1 MMTLDHSASC
11 IHNVYMSSSVALR
24 KPLGIR
30 ATPEEHERI
39 TQAAQREH
47 RSVNSFVLR
56 AALQAAE
63 AQPSAK
69 PRRTREEI
77 MAILKAAR
85 EEVQAHNPNNRD
97 LLAELIAE
105 RREAAARGE

>member
-1 MMTLDHSASC
+1 MSPSAT
-11 IHNVYMSSSVALR
+11 LR

-39 TQAAQREH
+39 TQAARREH

-63 AQPSAK
+63 APSPAK
-69 PRRTREEI
+69 PRRSREEI

-85 EEVQAHNPNNRD
+85 EEVQAHNPDNRD
-97 LLAELIAE
+97 LLAELVAE

>member
-1 MMTLDHSASC
+1 MSPSAT
-11 IHNVYMSSSVALR
+11 LR

-63 AQPSAK
+63 APSPAK
-69 PRRTREEI
+69 PRRSREEI

-85 EEVQAHNPNNRD
+85 EEVQAHNPDNRD
-97 LLAELIAE
+97 LLAELVAE

>member
-1 MMTLDHSASC
+1 MSPSAT
-11 IHNVYMSSSVALR
+11 LR

-39 TQAAQREH
+39 TEAAQREH

-63 AQPSAK
+63 AQPPAT
-69 PRRTREEI
+69 PRRSREEI
-77 MAILKAAR
+77 RAILKALR
-85 EEVQAHNPNNRD
+85 EEVQARNPDNRD

>member
-1 MMTLDHSASC
+1 
-11 IHNVYMSSSVALR
+11 MSSSATLR

-39 TQAAQREH
+39 TQAAQRDH

-63 AQPSAK
+63 AQPPAK
-69 PRRTREEI
+69 PRRSREEI

-85 EEVQAHNPNNRD
+85 EAVQEANPTNRD

>member
-1 MMTLDHSASC
+1 MSPSAT
-11 IHNVYMSSSVALR
+11 LR

-63 AQPSAK
+63 APSPAK
-69 PRRTREEI
+69 PRRSREEI

-85 EEVQAHNPNNRD
+85 EEAQAHNPDNRD
-97 LLAELIAE
+97 LLAELVAE

>member
-1 MMTLDHSASC
+1 MSPSAT
-11 IHNVYMSSSVALR
+11 LR

-47 RSVNSFVLR
+47 RSVNSFVLH
-56 AALQAAE
+56 AALQAAK
-63 AQPSAK
+63 AQPQPK
-69 PRRTREEI
+69 PKRSREEI
-77 MAILKAAR
+77 MAILKALR
-85 EEVQAHNPNNRD
+85 EEVQAHNPDNRD
-97 LLAELIAE
+97 LLAELVAE

>member
-1 MMTLDHSASC
+1 MSPSA
-11 IHNVYMSSSVALR
+11 ALR

-39 TQAAQREH
+39 TQAARREH

-63 AQPSAK
+63 APSPAK
-69 PRRTREEI
+69 PRRSREEI

-85 EEVQAHNPNNRD
+85 EEVQAHNPDNRD
-97 LLAELIAE
+97 LLAELVAE